1 MAHGRNHDERRHTV
15 PETRRGNTP
24 EPDAIEAE
32 LSAANGRHGLTPRQ
46 HLVGAHTERY
56 AGTNQEDDAL
66 ALDDEQDEVD
76 QDAAEPT
83 GPGAD
88 VAPTK
93 KAAERERLRHD
104 LEQAAGR
111 TTAGRDGLV
120 RADQNPGV
128 TREQLDEI
136 GREAD
141 RRTND
146 GDVPDSASRRDN

>member
-1 MAHGRNHDERRHTV
+1 MAHGRNHDERRHEI

-24 EPDAIEAE
+24 DPDSIEAE
-32 LSAANGRHGLTPRQ
+32 LTSGGRHGVMPKQ

-56 AGTNQEDDAL
+56 AGSNQEEDAL

-76 QDAAEPT
+76 QDASEPT

-93 KAAERERLRHD
+93 KAEQRERLRHD
-104 LEQAAGR
+104 LEQEAGR
-111 TTAGRDGLV
+111 TTAGREGLV
-120 RADQNPGV
+120 RADQNPEV

-146 GDVPDSASRRDN
+146 GDVPPSASRRN

>member
-1 MAHGRNHDERRHTV
+1 MAHGRDHQERSTKVRQ
-15 PETRRGNTP
+15 TRTNMTP
-24 EPDAIEAE
+24 EAESLEAE
-32 LSAANGRHGLTPRQ
+32 IARTGGVMPKQ

-56 AGTNQEDDAL
+56 AGTNQEEDAL
-66 ALDDEQDEVD
+66 ALDDEQDEID

-93 KAAERERLRHD
+93 LAEQRERIRHD
-104 LEQAAGR
+104 LEQEIGR

-128 TREQLDEI
+128 TREQLDEV

-141 RRTND
+141 RRVTGGTPQNQ
-146 GDVPDSASRRDN
+146 STKH